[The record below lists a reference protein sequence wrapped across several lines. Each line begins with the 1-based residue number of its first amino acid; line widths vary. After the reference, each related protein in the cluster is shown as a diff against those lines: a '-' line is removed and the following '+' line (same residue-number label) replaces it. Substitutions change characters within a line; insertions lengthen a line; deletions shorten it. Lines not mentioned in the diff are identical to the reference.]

1 MLQTFNCELFSS
13 KECDTLVEY
22 FKSMSATINSG
33 TNINPTYD
41 GRILN
46 ADDCDTVIRTLLYTK
61 SIEVA
66 TMVSKFYGEN
76 TVYPETIHVVSWGA
90 GTSLGTHA
98 DNFFIEQDKP
108 NYSPN
113 RNYSATFVL
122 TEDFE
127 GGEFYFDYK
136 GKKFI
141 MPTRK
146 GWGNVFGAGPEYPH
160 GVQEVTSG
168 HRYTVAIWFTKDYQ
182 HSIYNRTPSPVTKS
196 SGKTGT
202 ETSKT
207 IPFVLPE

>member
-1 MLQTFNCELFSS
+1 
-13 KECDTLVEY
+13 
-22 FKSMSATINSG
+22 
-33 TNINPTYD
+33 
-41 GRILN
+41 
-46 ADDCDTVIRTLLYTK
+46 
-61 SIEVA
+61 
-66 TMVSKFYGEN
+66 
-76 TVYPETIHVVSWGA
+76 
-90 GTSLGTHA
+90 
-98 DNFFIEQDKP
+98 
-108 NYSPN
+108 
-113 RNYSATFVL
+113 
-122 TEDFE
+122 
-127 GGEFYFDYK
+127 
-136 GKKFI
+136 